1 MTALT
6 PGVGPD
12 SSSRHAIGR
21 VEEAIDDSACPWRQ
35 HTGVIEPWR
44 RDAMS
49 EAATPARILI
59 VAHHTA
65 NSPELR
71 AAIAKRAAEGP
82 CSFTLLVPAS
92 SHGLHRVV
100 DPEDHGAE
108 EARRRLDA
116 ALPSLSAA
124 AGAAVVGVVGSY
136 DPLAAVQDAL
146 HLLGFDEV
154 IVSMLPAPISRWLRL
169 DLPHKI
175 RGLGL
180 PVAEVVAAD
189 HTFTPLSA
197 A

>member
-1 MTALT
+1 
-6 PGVGPD
+6 
-12 SSSRHAIGR
+12 
-21 VEEAIDDSACPWRQ
+21 
-35 HTGVIEPWR
+35 
-44 RDAMS
+44 MS
-49 EAATPARILI
+49 EAASPARILI

-92 SHGLHRVV
+92 PHGLHRVV

-124 AGAAVVGVVGSY
+124 AGAEVVGVVGSY

-154 IVSMLPAPISRWLRL
+154 IVSMLPPPISRWLRL